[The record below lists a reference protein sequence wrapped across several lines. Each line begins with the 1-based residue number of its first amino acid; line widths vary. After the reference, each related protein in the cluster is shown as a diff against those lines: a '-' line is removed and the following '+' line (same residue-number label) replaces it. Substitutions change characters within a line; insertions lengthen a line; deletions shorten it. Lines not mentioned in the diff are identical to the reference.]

1 MIFVQVD
8 KIHSINIH
16 IPVHVWYPLNFP
28 IMVTAQVNIFA
39 ILNLFI
45 FVCNSN
51 TDLHFTIC
59 VLRTTFEVEINLMI
73 QKNSYR

>member
-28 IMVTAQVNIFA
+28 IMVTARVNIFA

-45 FVCNSN
+45 FVCNCI
-51 TDLHFTIC
+51 TDLHFTIKY
-59 VLRTTFEVEINLMI
+59 VFSEQPL
-73 QKNSYR
+73 K

>member
-1 MIFVQVD
+1 MIFFVKVD

-28 IMVTAQVNIFA
+28 IMVTARVNIFA

-45 FVCNSN
+45 FVCNCI
-51 TDLHFTIC
+51 TDLHFTI
-59 VLRTTFEVEINLMI
+59 
-73 QKNSYR
+73 NSVFSEQP

>member
-8 KIHSINIH
+8 KIHSLSINIH

-28 IMVTAQVNIFA
+28 IIVTARVNIFA

-45 FVCNSN
+45 FVCNCIM
-51 TDLHFTIC
+51 DLHFTIKY
-59 VLRTTFEVEINLMI
+59 VFSEQPL
-73 QKNSYR
+73 K

>member
-8 KIHSINIH
+8 KIHSHSINIH

-28 IMVTAQVNIFA
+28 IMVTARVNIFA

-45 FVCNSN
+45 LFAFYNK
-51 TDLHFTIC
+51 IC